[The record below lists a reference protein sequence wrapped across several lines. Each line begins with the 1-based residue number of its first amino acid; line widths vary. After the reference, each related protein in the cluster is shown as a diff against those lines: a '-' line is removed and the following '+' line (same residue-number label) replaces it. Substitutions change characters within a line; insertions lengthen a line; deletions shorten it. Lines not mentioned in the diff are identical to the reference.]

1 MIDAHFHVWRL
12 ARGDYDWLADE
23 DASLGRDFS
32 VDDWAAACAST
43 PVRAGILVQAAP
55 TAAETAFV
63 LSMARQRPDLVLG
76 VVGWADLAA
85 ADAPATVERLAAD
98 PRIVGLRPWLQAIA
112 DPDWI
117 LAPAVARGLDAIEAV
132 DLVYEALV
140 RPVHLTRLA
149 EVVWRHPGL
158 RIVVDHA
165 AKPDVARDAFEPW
178 ASDLRRLAEADTVMC
193 KLSGLLTQASTPT
206 DVAALRPY
214 VETVL
219 DAFGPQRVLWG
230 SDWPVVTTVADYP
243 AWHAMAR
250 ALLPPETHDAVFATT
265 VRQAYRLPQPAASK
279 PVAEAPAAGP
289 ASPESEEQQ

>member
-12 ARGDYDWLADE
+12 DRGDYDWLAAE
-23 DASLGRDFS
+23 DSVLRRDFS
-32 VDDWAAACAST
+32 VDDWVAASAAT

-63 LSMARQRPDLVLG
+63 LSVARQRAEKVVG

-85 ADAPATVERLAAD
+85 DDAAAMVERLAGE
-98 PRIVGLRPWLQAIA
+98 PEVVGIRPWLQSIA

-140 RPVHLTRLA
+140 RPVHLSRLA
-149 EVVWRHPGL
+149 ELVRRRPGL

-165 AKPDVARDAFEPW
+165 AKPDIAADAFRPW
-178 ASDLRRLAEADTVMC
+178 ASDLRRLAEAETVTC
-193 KLSGLLTQASTPT
+193 KLSGLLTEAGTRT
-206 DVAALRPY
+206 EADALRPY

-219 DAFGPQRVLWG
+219 EAFGPQRVLWG
-230 SDWPVVTTVADYP
+230 SDWPVVTTVADYQ

-250 ALLPPETHDAVFATT
+250 SLVPSELHDAVFATNA
-265 VRQAYRLPQPAASK
+265 RRAYRLPPTGAAT
-279 PVAEAPAAGP
+279 PGTITPGERP
-289 ASPESEEQQ
+289 